1 MTKDSTLSS
10 QDRAVGGNR
19 EDEPVI
25 GRSVRMAALLL
36 VSLGLLLVG
45 TGAARAATPRVIV
58 LPLNGI
64 VDQAMAGY
72 VLDGLAQAASE
83 GAAAVVLEIDTP
95 GGDLD
100 ATRSITG
107 DILASPVPVITWV
120 APDGARAASAGTFI
134 VLSGGLALMA
144 PGTNIGAAAP
154 VDSNGQDITGT
165 EGLKVLNDTIAN
177 ITAIAQARHR
187 PVAWAVSTVR
197 DAASFSAT
205 AALSAGAVDGLAATL
220 PDVLAFASGRHVQA
234 GTALVTLDLA
244 GAQTEQLAMNPL
256 QQLLHLLSDPNLAFV
271 LFVLGAYGLIL
282 EFVHPN
288 LVTGALG
295 GVALILAYI
304 GFGSLPLNL
313 GGLLL
318 IVLALALFV
327 LDLTV
332 TSHGAVTLVGLGC
345 FVLGAGALYTQPG
358 PAGTGVGVAWPIIAA
373 MSGMTALFMLV
384 VVATAWRI
392 RHRARLPIGI
402 GGSQADGTLAVPVG
416 SMGSVRQ
423 PLGPAG
429 TIYANGEEWSARSAD
444 GRPYERGASVR
455 VLGQDGLVLLVEGA
469 TPGGS
474 ARAEVAG

>member
-1 MTKDSTLSS
+1 MRRT
-10 QDRAVGGNR
+10 
-19 EDEPVI
+19 
-25 GRSVRMAALLL
+25 GRLLALLV
-36 VSLGLLLVG
+36 VSLGLLLVRS
-45 TGAARAATPRVIV
+45 GAARAAAPHVMV
-58 LPLNGI
+58 LPLTGV

-72 VLDGLAQAASE
+72 VHDGLARAASE
-83 GAAAVVLEIDTP
+83 GAAAVVLQIDTP

-100 ATRSITG
+100 AMSAITA

-120 APDGARAASAGTFI
+120 APEGARAASAGTDI
-134 VLSGGLALMA
+134 TLAGGLALMA
-144 PGTNIGAAAP
+144 PGTNIGAATP
-154 VDSNGQDITGT
+154 VWSNGQDITGT
-165 EGLKVLNDTIAN
+165 EGLKVLNDAVAS
-177 ITAIAQARHR
+177 ITAIAEARHR
-187 PVAWAVSTVR
+187 NVAWAVSAVR
-197 DAASFSAT
+197 NATSSSASQAVQ
-205 AALSAGAVDGLAATL
+205 AGAVDGIAATL
-220 PDVLAFASGRHVQA
+220 PDVLAFASGRQVQA

-256 QQLLHLLSDPNLAFV
+256 QELLHLLSDPNLAFV
-271 LFVLGAYGLIL
+271 LFVLGVYGLIL
-282 EFVHPN
+282 EFAHPN
-288 LVTGALG
+288 LVTGPLG
-295 GVALILAYI
+295 GVALVLAFI
-304 GFGSLPLNL
+304 GFGSLPLNF

-444 GRPYERGASVR
+444 GRPYERGAPVR

-474 ARAEVAG
+474 ARA